1 LQHKLR
7 LNSRWIN
14 LPLFDHKD
22 WPQVLFGDV
31 VQNVNET
38 ERDPK
43 KGGIDRFIGLE
54 HLEPG
59 FLHIRTWGSVVD
71 GITFTRRCRPGQ
83 VLFGKRRAYQR
94 KVGVADFDAVVSSD
108 IYVFAPKNDKLL
120 PELLPFLCM
129 SERFCQHAVET
140 SAGSLSPRTNWRKL
154 MLFEFKLPPLDQQR
168 RIAEILWAVD
178 ECLFTNDNL
187 VNALHEYRQSLLDS
201 IAHEYASIHALVSL
215 ESAIDP
221 GRPICYGILKPGLGI
236 PNGIPV
242 IKVRDFPDGH
252 IHAVDLLRT
261 TPEIEAPFK
270 RSRLRTDDLLISIRG
285 TVGRLAEVPASLDG
299 ANITQDTA
307 RLSIAQE
314 HNRKYIRALLESRFV
329 QNQITSR
336 VTGLA
341 VKGINIGEL
350 RKIQIPLPP
359 RPKQDAIAEQL
370 GEISKAQTAASN
382 MSKQQRGLMAS
393 MREIL
398 LGDNQ

>member
-1 LQHKLR
+1 
-7 LNSRWIN
+7 
-14 LPLFDHKD
+14 
-22 WPQVLFGDV
+22 
-31 VQNVNET
+31 
-38 ERDPK
+38 
-43 KGGIDRFIGLE
+43 
-54 HLEPG
+54 
-59 FLHIRTWGSVVD
+59 
-71 GITFTRRCRPGQ
+71 
-83 VLFGKRRAYQR
+83 
-94 KVGVADFDAVVSSD
+94 
-108 IYVFAPKNDKLL
+108 
-120 PELLPFLCM
+120 
-129 SERFCQHAVET
+129 
-140 SAGSLSPRTNWRKL
+140 